1 MGGLMYGIDRYYI
14 FLVLPT
20 IILGIIAQV
29 KVKTTYS
36 KYSGILN
43 SGNLTGS
50 DIARMIL
57 AKGGVS
63 GVAVM
68 PINGELTDNFNP
80 TDGTVNLSSGVYA
93 SNSIAA
99 LGIAAHECGHAI
111 QHDRGYLPVKIRSAL
126 VPVVNFSNGLSWIVI
141 VIGLMMANDTIAMV
155 GVFIMSFATI
165 FYLITFP
172 VEVNASRRAV
182 KQIKELGVANE
193 EDLKGIKK
201 VLSAAAMTYLTA
213 LLTSMASLL
222 RVFLIVNRSRRD

>member
-1 MGGLMYGIDRYYI
+1 MGGLLYGIDRYYL

-20 IILGIIAQV
+20 IILGIIAQI

-43 SGNLTGS
+43 SSNLTGC
-50 DIARMIL
+50 DIAKMIL
-57 AKGGVS
+57 AKGGVN

-68 PINGELTDNFNP
+68 PITGELTDNYKP
-80 TDGTVNLSSGVYA
+80 SEATVNLSSGVYA

-111 QHDRGYLPVKIRSAL
+111 QHDRGYIPVKIRSAL

-141 VIGLMMANDTIAMV
+141 IVGLMMANNTIAMI
-155 GVFIMSFATI
+155 GVLIMSFATI
-165 FYLITFP
+165 FYLVTFP

-182 KQIKELGVANE
+182 KQIKELGVASE

-201 VLSAAAMTYLTA
+201 VLSAAAATYLTA
-213 LLTSMASLL
+213 LLTSVASLL